1 MKRVRGVDFMNTALR
16 LRFRIS
22 TTTRILLSEIFR
34 DFPHF
39 LQQDA
44 GIVPQ
49 IRPRP
54 LFSHIFYFPVFLF
67 AALPAIGSAGL

>member
-1 MKRVRGVDFMNTALR
+1 MSTALR

-22 TTTRILLSEIFR
+22 TTTRVLLSEIFR
-34 DFPHF
+34 GFPHL

-54 LFSHIFYFPVFLF
+54 LFPHILYFPFFLF
-67 AALPAIGSAGL
+67 AALPAVGSAGL

>member
-1 MKRVRGVDFMNTALR
+1 MDFINTALR

-34 DFPHF
+34 GFPHF

-49 IRPRP
+49 IRPRL
-54 LFSHIFYFPVFLF
+54 LFSPHFFIFQFFLF
-67 AALPAIGSAGL
+67 AVFPAVGSAGL